1 MTLETCAPKGLN
13 MGTIDME
20 NTLREDTTYA
30 HALTEKEN
38 LAKLGARVRAFRKEH
53 KLSIRALSEAANVS
67 TGMISQIE
75 RGQAAPSLRSLRMLG
90 AAMHVPVSAFFSATT
105 TDRDEGKYVVRRNQ
119 RQLLKLSG
127 SVMKELMSPNT
138 LELLE
143 IFHVTLQPGGESGP
157 EPYSHAGEKAGI
169 IISGSLELWLAGK
182 PYQLRQG
189 DTCQFQGTIPHRY
202 CNIGDEPTN
211 VIWVL
216 TPPSS

>member
-1 MTLETCAPKGLN
+1 
-13 MGTIDME
+13 
-20 NTLREDTTYA
+20 
-30 HALTEKEN
+30 
-38 LAKLGARVRAFRKEH
+38 
-53 KLSIRALSEAANVS
+53 
-67 TGMISQIE
+67 
-75 RGQAAPSLRSLRMLG
+75 
-90 AAMHVPVSAFFSATT
+90 
-105 TDRDEGKYVVRRNQ
+105 
-119 RQLLKLSG
+119 
-127 SVMKELMSPNT
+127 MKELMSPNT